1 MGEVVEDA
9 TNEKDPLFGD
19 EGPPSDSDSSDDS
32 SDSEQEGW
40 ILNKN
45 KYHNSLNIE
54 WLSNF
59 CNKITFIFTCN
70 LHFPVSGFALVVFL
84 NSNRINEHSGIIFCY
99 ICSQSYIFLIM
110 SYLTGF

>member
-45 KYHNSLNIE
+45 KSKLILYILNDCQI
-54 WLSNF
+54 
-59 CNKITFIFTCN
+59 
-70 LHFPVSGFALVVFL
+70 
-84 NSNRINEHSGIIFCY
+84 
-99 ICSQSYIFLIM
+99 
-110 SYLTGF
+110 